1 MLQRLLYLFTLVFSA
16 LTTAAQIP
24 QDIRVQGDPE
34 DSWLTVLIIFGIVI
48 ALMALLV
55 YFRYNKKK

>member
-1 MLQRLLYLFTLVFSA
+1 MLQRLLFLITLVLTAISA
-16 LTTAAQIP
+16 AAQIP

-34 DSWLTVLIIFGIVI
+34 DSWVTVLIIFGIVI